1 MKITS
6 SISYEDAKKDFEE
19 SLEFYGRTPAHT
31 LYGSLNDAKM
41 HYAKAHPA
49 LFSNE
54 NNGYLK
60 AEGIPNGASAFTIA
74 ASYDTA
80 LDLIGLGARD
90 IYSID
95 INSKQFF
102 IDCLKIWSAYYLT
115 FDEFYWF
122 LIYPL
127 SDRFLSDKTMDYI
140 LSKVPESP
148 ARMYW
153 YLIYN
158 KGGRDLL
165 QEWVLLDECN
175 FKNHHSTR
183 VTHYL
188 YAKSKEFYE
197 KVREG
202 LESAY
207 FRFETEDFVNIDKLN
222 LPENIFDCALLS
234 NIHNFLEPSEFYKI
248 VVEKI
253 IPLLKTSGWLSY
265 YEIERKPEWFS
276 TIKKGN
282 FPNITEN
289 DFLGNPENGGY
300 QLLLSLELYKMF
312 VSGGFDSTIYS
323 LSTGGGFKRIKTDRD
338 CAIIIHK

>member
-6 SISYEDAKKDFEE
+6 SINYEDAKKEFEDT
-19 SLEFYGRTPAHT
+19 LEFYGRTPAHT
-31 LYGSLNDAKM
+31 LYGSLDDAKM

-60 AEGIPNGASAFTIA
+60 AEGIPNGASVFTIA

-80 LDLIGLGARD
+80 LDLVGLGARD

-95 INSKQFF
+95 INAKQFF

-127 SDRFLSDKTMDYI
+127 SDKFLSEKTMDYI

-148 ARMYW
+148 AHMYW

-165 QEWVLLDECN
+165 QEWVLLDEHN
-175 FKNHHSTR
+175 FNKHQSMR
-183 VTHYL
+183 VTPYL
-188 YAKSKEFYE
+188 YVKSKEFYE

-207 FRFETEDFVNIDKLN
+207 FRFETSDAMNIGSLN
-222 LPENIFDCALLS
+222 LPDNIFDCALLS
-234 NIHNFLEPSEFYKI
+234 NIHNFIEPSEFYK
-248 VVEKI
+248 VVTEKI
-253 IPLLKTSGWLSY
+253 MPLLKESGWLSY

-276 TIKKGN
+276 MLKKGET
-282 FPNITEN
+282 PKITKD
-289 DFLGNPENGGY
+289 DFLGNPDNGGY

-312 VSGGFDSTIYS
+312 VSGNFYSTIYS

-338 CAIIIHK
+338 CAIVIHK